1 MDESGAF
8 KILIVNDEPTVRHL
22 LARWITRSMT
32 AEVLEAEDGLQALES
47 IAVRGVDLVIADV
60 KMPVLNGIEMLSII
74 RADPANAD
82 LEVIVASGVGTEDT
96 VRQAIGLGVSDYL
109 LKPLQQDRVITRVE
123 KARQRVME
131 ARQKKSSGLDRSR
144 TRILIAD
151 PDPNFCDF
159 ADAALSVQF
168 DVQTTRTVGDVLV
181 RVLRWKPDLILL
193 SPELPRPPLE
203 FMLGKV
209 RNLGEKNE
217 LRVFLLVDSESQVPD
232 SEDVAGWLPHT
243 YVPES
248 FLSNVVQ
255 LLAGEAAPQHGIL
268 SWVGSLEPEIVTA
281 LRQSLGM
288 MTGEEPTDA
297 EPPEGDPEFDLFG
310 TMGLHAD
317 SDGLRLAVH
326 MDCKRSSARA
336 LVTTMLECEEGDI
349 DEESE
354 SSGIQ
359 EMLNVIAGRIKNS
372 CATRKIDVL
381 LGLPEIND
389 QPSEAPSNVLY
400 KKEKHFAWSKD
411 HLFRLTFYASAGF
424 QAPISET

>member
-8 KILIVNDEPTVRHL
+8 KVLVVDDEPTVRHL
-22 LARWITRSMT
+22 LVRWITRSIT
-32 AEVLEAEDGLQALES
+32 AEVLEAADGLQALES
-47 IAVRGVDLVIADV
+47 IAAQGVDLVITDV

-82 LEVIVASGVGTEDT
+82 LEVIVASGVGNEDT
-96 VRQAIGLGVSDYL
+96 IKQVIGLGVSDYI

-131 ARQKKSSGLDRSR
+131 ARQKGGGIDRSR
-144 TRILIAD
+144 MRILVAD

-159 ADAALSVQF
+159 ASAALSVQF
-168 DVQTTRTVGDVLV
+168 EVQTTRTVGDVLV
-181 RVLRWKPDLILL
+181 RVLRLKPDLILL
-193 SPELPRPPLE
+193 SPALPGPPLE

-217 LRVFLLVDSESQVPD
+217 LRVFLLADSESQVPD

-255 LLAGEAAPQHGIL
+255 LLAGEAPPKHGIF
-268 SWVGSLEPEIVTA
+268 SWVGSLEPEILTA

-310 TMGLHAD
+310 TMGLHAE
-317 SDGLRLAVH
+317 SDDLRLAVH

-354 SSGIQ
+354 SSGIK

-381 LGLPEIND
+381 LGLPEISD
-389 QPSEAPSNVLY
+389 QPSEVPSNVLY
-400 KKEKHFAWSKD
+400 KKETHFAWRED
-411 HLFRLTFYASAGF
+411 HLFRLTFYAGTGSA
-424 QAPISET
+424 APTSET